1 MSSFTSIALNPE
13 PSVAQVGLPPPA
25 FATTVPSSTRI
36 PFSDELSPNFEWLM
50 SREAPDAPP
59 SNIVTTPQ
67 PSTAP
72 VISPVAIPHLI
83 PRRSIPPRSPFATGL
98 SLPST
103 SLTDRRTPVSP
114 SVFAAKLLPRG
125 LTPAPVQAHSP
136 LAVAVGW
143 DRAVQEALDT
153 PIEEEDHHLD
163 VDMGDYGDMNNE
175 DTSESTPLRGPVTD
189 DDRPPPGTPNGEDM
203 ELDVNV
209 FREGDTSI
217 PVIPVQAPSSVP
229 ARVASVSLITEVVE
243 RT

>member
-1 MSSFTSIALNPE
+1 M
-13 PSVAQVGLPPPA
+13 
-25 FATTVPSSTRI
+25 
-36 PFSDELSPNFEWLM
+36 
-50 SREAPDAPP
+50 
-59 SNIVTTPQ
+59 
-67 PSTAP
+67 
-72 VISPVAIPHLI
+72 
-83 PRRSIPPRSPFATGL
+83 
-98 SLPST
+98 
-103 SLTDRRTPVSP
+103 
-114 SVFAAKLLPRG
+114 
-125 LTPAPVQAHSP
+125 
-136 LAVAVGW
+136 
-143 DRAVQEALDT
+143 QEALDT